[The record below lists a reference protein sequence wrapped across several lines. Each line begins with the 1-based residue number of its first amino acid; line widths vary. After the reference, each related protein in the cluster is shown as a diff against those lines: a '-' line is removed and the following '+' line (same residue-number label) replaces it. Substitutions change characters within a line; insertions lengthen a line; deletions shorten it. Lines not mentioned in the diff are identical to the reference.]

1 VLNLLRDFTAENAE
15 WAEENFFNS
24 PRSASS
30 AVNTRRR
37 LLKTEI
43 ENVTDVKKVIH
54 FEIPW
59 EDIDKHIKQ
68 AIRTISKNARIPGF
82 RPGKAPE
89 SLIRN
94 KYSQHIKDEVIQ
106 HVVPEAY
113 RDALSDNK
121 LEVISEPEIHDVLY
135 TEGSPFSFK
144 VSIETKP
151 KIELKDYKGV
161 ELKTL
166 PVEVKDEEVESML
179 KSYQQRAAELTP
191 LAETAADKGHFLSA
205 KVQATLP
212 EDKKKLFDDRTHIE
226 VGSDENHPA
235 FNEHLAGKKAG
246 DRVEFDA
253 EYADDYHEK
262 SIAGKRIHYSVEVES
277 VNERRLPEL
286 DDEFAKDLGD
296 FSTLQDLREKIRK
309 DLTQL
314 KTNQQ
319 RGQLQDQIVAKIV
332 EKNPFEVPE
341 SLVKRETTSLLQNYA
356 YTMHQRGM
364 SLEDPNLKWEEIR
377 GRLERQADNT
387 VRASLLLEAIA
398 NEEKIEVTEED
409 VEKRIQQIADQ
420 ERRAP
425 EAVKAELRKEEDRME
440 RFRHRLLI
448 SKTVDFL
455 IDNANVE
462 YITKE
467 SEKKS

>member
-1 VLNLLRDFTAENAE
+1 
-15 WAEENFFNS
+15 
-24 PRSASS
+24 
-30 AVNTRRR
+30 